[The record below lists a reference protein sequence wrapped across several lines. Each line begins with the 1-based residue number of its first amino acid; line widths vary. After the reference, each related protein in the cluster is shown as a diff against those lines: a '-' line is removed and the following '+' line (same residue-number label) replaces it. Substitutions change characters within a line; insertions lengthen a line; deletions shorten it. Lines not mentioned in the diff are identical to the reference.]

1 MNTKLGGHPGAQLCP
16 PEENIFGMTWPNN
29 RTMVAQCQWLPLQSR
44 TTRRLCYKVVEFSRI
59 VALFVVEIFLFK
71 IQCDEN
77 LRATVLY
84 DLPPS
89 YLVTTGVDQLLEH
102 LPVDLAGPG
111 RVGRS
116 RGRARLVG
124 ERHEGPADLAQG
136 ILVVVELLRGSELLL
151 PAGRVFAAFAVG
163 APAALCARTAP
174 VQGLAHQ
181 LGRLL

>member
-1 MNTKLGGHPGAQLCP
+1 MAAPPNQNHTLVVLQGG
-16 PEENIFGMTWPNN
+16 
-29 RTMVAQCQWLPLQSR
+29 RV
-44 TTRRLCYKVVEFSRI
+44 FSDSGLVCRGI
-59 VALFVVEIFLFK
+59 HLYYFDYYLYYYY

-89 YLVTTGVDQLLEH
+89 YLVTAGVDQLLEH

-124 ERHEGPADLAQG
+124 ERH
-136 ILVVVELLRGSELLL
+136 
-151 PAGRVFAAFAVG
+151 
-163 APAALCARTAP
+163 
-174 VQGLAHQ
+174 
-181 LGRLL
+181 